1 MSIAGSHPVWQK
13 GTYSLYVHV
22 PFCRRK
28 CPYCHFYVIPY
39 RERDVARLDQALR
52 DEWQL
57 VRPQTAGL
65 QLTSLYFGGGTPALV
80 APDRMASWI
89 ELLRG
94 SQALSADCEITIEAN
109 PEDLNRELIE
119 QLVAAGINR
128 LSLGVQ
134 SLQDSELRQLG
145 RSHTAEQAILLV
157 EQAAAAGLHNI
168 SIDLMFET
176 PGQTLESWSRTLDR
190 AAQLPISH
198 LSLYNLTIEPHTA
211 FDRRRKQ
218 IEPMLPNE
226 EQGSAMLQR
235 ALDGLAAAGMQRY
248 ELSAFCRDGQ
258 WSRHNTGYWMGRPFL
273 GLGPAAWSFW
283 DRRRFRNIPRLHRY
297 AALVGEGCRATDE
310 SDELSSEALRRE
322 MLAVQLRLCRGVDLQ
337 TFQHDWGKLDA
348 DLQRTLLHLKQIE
361 LLEERDGRLLLS
373 TRGQLLHDSVASE
386 LVAY

>member
-1 MSIAGSHPVWQK
+1 MSIAGKHPSWQ
-13 GTYSLYVHV
+13 GGSFSLYVHV

-39 RERDVARLDQALR
+39 RERDVALLDRALR
-52 DEWQL
+52 DEWRL
-57 VRPQTAGL
+57 LRPQTEGL
-65 QLTSLYFGGGTPALV
+65 QLASLYFGGGTPALV
-80 APDRMASWI
+80 SPALIAGWI
-89 ELLRG
+89 EMLRG

-109 PEDLNRELIE
+109 PEDLSPELIE
-119 QLVAAGINR
+119 QFVAAGINR

-145 RSHTAEQAILLV
+145 RSHSAEQAILLV
-157 EQAAAAGLHNI
+157 EQAVQAGLGNI

-176 PGQTLESWSRTLDR
+176 PGQTLESWSQTLEQ
-190 AAQLPISH
+190 ASKLPISH

-226 EQGSAMLQR
+226 EQGSAMLQL
-235 ALDGLAAAGMQRY
+235 ALDRLAAAGMQRY
-248 ELSAFCRDGQ
+248 ELSAFCRDGK
-258 WSRHNTGYWMGRPFL
+258 WSRHNTGYWLGRPFL

-283 DRRRFRNIPRLHRY
+283 NRRRFRNIPRLHRY
-297 AALVGEGCRATDE
+297 AALVSEGASATDE
-310 SDELSSEALRRE
+310 AEELSSEALQRE
-322 MLAVQLRLCRGVDLQ
+322 MLAVQLRLCKGIDLEA
-337 TFQHDWGKLDA
+337 FQREWGELDA
-348 DLQRTLLHLKQIE
+348 DLQRVLLHLRQIE

-386 LVAY
+386 LVAH